1 MNTGMK
7 AVKTV
12 DEGFKPVLCDGVPEN
27 LSDTISVMVRY
38 HFDKYTIILQMPQM
52 KDK

>member
-12 DEGFKPVLCDGVPEN
+12 DEGFKPVLCDGVPEQSLRYN
-27 LSDTISVMVRY
+27 IRYGEIS
-38 HFDKYTIILQMPQM
+38 F
-52 KDK
+52 